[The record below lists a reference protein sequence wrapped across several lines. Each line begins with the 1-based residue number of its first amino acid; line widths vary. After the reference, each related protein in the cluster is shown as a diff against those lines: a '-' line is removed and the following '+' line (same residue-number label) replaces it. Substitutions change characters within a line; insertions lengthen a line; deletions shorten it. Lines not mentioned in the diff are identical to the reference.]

1 MDLDLILILIS
12 GLSFIFYGI
21 TSFFS
26 KKMSLEYKRWGYED
40 QRYLIGALQFIGG
53 LSLLTGLYI
62 RVLIPLSAGS
72 LMLLML
78 SAVGVRIKIGDQPLL
93 MIPALFYAVLNFLI
107 LINSTF

>member
-1 MDLDLILILIS
+1 MDLELILILIS

-53 LSLLTGLYI
+53 LGLLTGLYI

-78 SAVGVRIKIGDQPLL
+78 YKIEMFHHQLL
-93 MIPALFYAVLNFLI
+93 EEEDLKYL
-107 LINSTF
+107 S